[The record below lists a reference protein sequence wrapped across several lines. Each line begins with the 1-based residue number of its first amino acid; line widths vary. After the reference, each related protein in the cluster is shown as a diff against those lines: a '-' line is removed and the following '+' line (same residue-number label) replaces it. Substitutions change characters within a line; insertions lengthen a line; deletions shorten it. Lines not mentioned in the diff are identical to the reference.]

1 MTTVET
7 AQTGPRGR
15 LAWLRGRLA
24 NRPDSEHEQAIIR
37 VVIVS
42 LLALYFYILDD
53 GKVPVGVDY
62 RAGFLFACAYL
73 ATAILIVGLIVAWPG
88 KSVARRIFA
97 MVGDQ
102 TTLSALMYF
111 GGEAGAGIY
120 PIYLWITL
128 GYGFRYGVAYLRPA
142 ALFSIL
148 GFLAVTLTN
157 EYWSISHPLS
167 VGLLL
172 ALVVLPAY
180 VSTLI
185 KKLTEAK
192 ALAEDANRAKS
203 RFLANMSH
211 ELRTPLNAIIGMSD
225 LLRGTTLDAEQRDMT
240 HTIGSSGRALL
251 SLIDDILDLSK
262 IEARKYAVEVS
273 DFDLYA
279 EVADLLSI
287 MQPQAVGK
295 GLDLRVHFTAHTPHA
310 LRGDIRHLRQVLMN
324 FLSNAV
330 KFTERGHVVLS
341 IDAVDARGDKAV
353 LLFRVIDSG
362 IGIRPEDRQRIFDSF
377 TQADDA
383 TNRRYGGT
391 GLGLAIAKQLAG
403 LLGGEIGVESV
414 PGEGSTFWIKVPIA
428 MRAVADAPVALEGR
442 ALVLTADGALANE
455 LLPLVERTGMEA
467 AVAPTASKAIEEVT
481 GAAAAGLGYR
491 VLLVDAR
498 APGVEARNVIDA
510 IRVTDRA
517 CQFVLLRGSARAP
530 ESFARAYVATVPLP
544 LTAESVENALRAAAA
559 FDPARRADTPVRS
572 TLPRRALRV
581 LIAEDNPVNRKVT
594 AKILEKGGHIPVLV
608 GTADEALDLLDAEA
622 FDAVLMDVNMPGTS
636 GLDAVKLY
644 RMAHLDGRHLPFIA
658 LTADATPEARKRC
671 EDAGMDAY
679 LTKPVDTARL
689 IATVE
694 SLAVAAGEPAGADM
708 ERVADITKH
717 PRFQSETQPV
727 VDFRALEELHAL
739 GQGGAFVAEVIDDFI
754 VDAEQVLADLRAAVA
769 ADDIPAFRD
778 SLHALRSS
786 AANVGAVRLHRVC
799 SGFDRRGAA
808 SLRDE
813 GAAQAG
819 QIVEEFARYRSV
831 VARHLAERYGRSRP
845 S

>member
-7 AQTGPRGR
+7 TQTGRRGR

-53 GKVPVGVDY
+53 GTARPGVDY
-62 RAGFLFACAYL
+62 HAGFLFACFYL
-73 ATAILIVGLIVAWPG
+73 ATAILIVGMIVARPG

-148 GFLAVTLTN
+148 GFLTVTLTN

-167 VGLLL
+167 IGLLL
-172 ALVVLPAY
+172 ALVILPAY

-192 ALAEDANRAKS
+192 ALAEDANKGKS

-225 LLRGTTLDAEQRDMT
+225 LLRGTKLDAEQRDMT

-262 IEARKYAVEVS
+262 IEAQKYAVEVS
-273 DFDLYA
+273 DFDLHA
-279 EVADLLSI
+279 EMADLLSI
-287 MQPQAVGK
+287 VQPQAVGK
-295 GLDLRVHFTAHTPHA
+295 GLDLRAHFTAHTPHA

-341 IDAVDARGDKAV
+341 VDAVDTQGDKAV

-362 IGIRPEDRQRIFDSF
+362 IGIRPEDRQRIFESF

-391 GLGLAIAKQLAG
+391 GLGLAIAKQLTG
-403 LLGGEIGVESV
+403 LLGGEIGVESI
-414 PGEGSTFWIKVPIA
+414 PGEGSIFWIKTPISMRGEAEVP
-428 MRAVADAPVALEGR
+428 RLEGR
-442 ALVLTADGALANE
+442 ALILSADGALAGE
-455 LLPLVERTGMEA
+455 LLPLVERAGMEA
-467 AVAPTASKAIEEVT
+467 ALVPTASKAIEEAS
-481 GAAAAGLGYR
+481 GAAAAGMSYR
-491 VLLVDAR
+491 IVLADAR
-498 APGVEARNVIDA
+498 APGVEARDIVDA
-510 IRVTDRA
+510 IRASARD
-517 CQFVLLRGSARAP
+517 CQFILLRGTASEAVARG
-530 ESFARAYVATVPLP
+530 YVATVPVP
-544 LTAESVENALRAAAA
+544 LTAESVESALRAAAS
-559 FDPARRADTPVRS
+559 FDLTRLAEAPLRPAA
-572 TLPRRALRV
+572 PRRALRV

-594 AKILEKGGHIPVLV
+594 AKILEKGGHVPILV
-608 GTADEALDLLDAEA
+608 GTADEALDLLDAES

-644 RMAHLDGRHLPFIA
+644 RMAHLDTPRLPFIA

-689 IATVE
+689 LATVE
-694 SLAVAAGEPAGADM
+694 SLAAASDAPAETDAG
-708 ERVADITKH
+708 RVADITKH
-717 PRFQSETQPV
+717 PRFQSEAQPV
-727 VDFRALEELHAL
+727 VDFRALDELHAL

-754 VDAEQVLADLRAAVA
+754 ADAEQVIADLRAAVA
-769 ADDIPAFRD
+769 ADDVPAFRD

-786 AANVGAVRLHRVC
+786 AANVGAVRLHRIC
-799 SGFDRRGAA
+799 SGFDRRGMAS
-808 SLRDE
+808 SLRAE
-813 GAAQAG
+813 GADQAG
-819 QIVEEFARYRSV
+819 QIAEEFARYRSV
-831 VARHLAERYGRSRP
+831 VARHLAERYGRSHP

>member
-7 AQTGPRGR
+7 AQIGKRGR

-53 GKVPVGVDY
+53 GGARAGVDY

-73 ATAILIVGLIVAWPG
+73 AIAVLIVGLIVAWPG

-102 TTLSALMYF
+102 TTLSVLMYF

-142 ALFSIL
+142 ALFSIV
-148 GFLAVTLTN
+148 GFLTVTLTN
-157 EYWSISHPLS
+157 EYWSIGHPLS
-167 VGLLL
+167 IGLLL

-192 ALAEDANRAKS
+192 ALAEDANQAKS
-203 RFLANMSH
+203 WFLANMSH

-225 LLRGTTLDAEQRDMT
+225 LLRGTKLDAEQRDMA

-273 DFDLYA
+273 DFDLHA

-287 MQPQAVGK
+287 MRPQAAGK
-295 GLDLRVHFTAHTPHA
+295 GLDLRVQFTAHTPHA

-341 IDAVDARGDKAV
+341 VDAVDTQGDKAV

-403 LLGGEIGVESV
+403 LLGGDIGVESL
-414 PGEGSTFWIKVPIA
+414 PGEGSTFWIKAPIST
-428 MRAVADAPVALEGR
+428 RVDVAPSSFEGR
-442 ALVLTADGALANE
+442 VLVLTADGALANE
-455 LLPLVERTGMEA
+455 LLPLIERTGMETA
-467 AVAPTASKAIEEVT
+467 LAPTASTAIEEAT
-481 GAAAAGLGYR
+481 GAAAAGMGYR

-498 APGVEARNVIDA
+498 APGIEARDIVDA
-510 IRVTDRA
+510 VRKSDRA
-517 CQFVLLRGSARAP
+517 CQFVLLRPSAG
-530 ESFARAYVATVPLP
+530 ETFARAYVATVPVP
-544 LTAESVENALRAAAA
+544 LTVESVDNALRAVAA
-559 FDPARRADTPVRS
+559 FDPVRRAEAPARPA
-572 TLPRRALRV
+572 LPRRVLRV

-608 GTADEALDLLDAEA
+608 GTADEALDLLDAET

-644 RMAHLDGRHLPFIA
+644 RMAHLDARHLPFIA

-689 IATVE
+689 IATIE
-694 SLAVAAGEPAGADM
+694 SLAAAVAEEPAGADM
-708 ERVADITKH
+708 GRVADITKH
-717 PRFQSETQPV
+717 PRFQSEAQPV

-739 GQGGAFVAEVIDDFI
+739 GQGSAFVAEVIGDFI
-754 VDAEQVLADLRAAVA
+754 ADAEQVLADLRAAVA

-778 SLHALRSS
+778 GLHALRSS
-786 AANVGAVRLHRVC
+786 AANVGAMRLHRVC

-813 GAAQAG
+813 GADQAG
-819 QIVEEFARYRSV
+819 QIEEEFARYRSLV
-831 VARHLAERYGRSRP
+831 VRHLAERYGRSHP

>member
-1 MTTVET
+1 MTTTVET
-7 AQTGPRGR
+7 AQSGKRGR

-24 NRPDSEHEQAIIR
+24 NRPDSEHEQAVIR

-53 GKVPVGVDY
+53 GTTLVGVDY
-62 RAGFLFACAYL
+62 HAGFLFACFYL
-73 ATAILIVGLIVAWPG
+73 ATAVLIVGMIVARPG

-102 TTLSALMYF
+102 TTLSVLMYF

-167 VGLLL
+167 IGLLL

-192 ALAEDANRAKS
+192 ALAEDANQAKS

-240 HTIGSSGRALL
+240 HTIGSSGRQLL

-262 IEARKYAVEVS
+262 IEAQKYAVEVS
-273 DFDLYA
+273 DFDLHA
-279 EVADLLSI
+279 EMADLLSI
-287 MQPQAVGK
+287 VQPQAAGK

-341 IDAVDARGDKAV
+341 VDAVDTQGDKAV

-403 LLGGEIGVESV
+403 LLGGEIGVESMV
-414 PGEGSTFWIKVPIA
+414 GEGSTFWIKLPVA
-428 MRAVADAPVALEGR
+428 MRAEAAAAALEGR
-442 ALVLTADGALANE
+442 ALVLTADGALAGE
-455 LLPLVERTGMEA
+455 LLPLVERVGMESA
-467 AVAPTASKAIEEVT
+467 LAPTASKAIEEAT
-481 GAAAAGLGYR
+481 GAAAAGMAYR
-491 VLLVDAR
+491 VVLVDAR
-498 APGVEARNVIDA
+498 APGVEAHGIVDA
-510 IRVTDRA
+510 VRASDRT
-517 CQFVLLRGSARAP
+517 CQFILLRGTAGEAVIRG
-530 ESFARAYVATVPLP
+530 YVASVPVPLA
-544 LTAESVENALRAAAA
+544 AESIENALRAAAS
-559 FDPARRADTPVRS
+559 FDPARHAATLVRAA
-572 TLPRRALRV
+572 LPRRALRV

-608 GTADEALDLLDAEA
+608 GTADEALDLLDAEP
-622 FDAVLMDVNMPGTS
+622 FDVVLMDVNMPGTS

-644 RMAHLDGRHLPFIA
+644 RMAHLDERRLPFIA

-689 IATVE
+689 LATIE
-694 SLAVAAGEPAGADM
+694 ALAASAEAPAEADAG
-708 ERVADITKH
+708 RVADITKH
-717 PRFQSETQPV
+717 PRFQSEAQPV
-727 VDFRALEELHAL
+727 VDFRALDELHAL

-754 VDAEQVLADLRAAVA
+754 ADAEQVIDDLRAAVA
-769 ADDIPAFRD
+769 ADDVPAFRD

-808 SLRDE
+808 SLRGE
-813 GAAQAG
+813 GADQAG
-819 QIVEEFARYRSV
+819 QIAEEFARYRSV
-831 VARHLAERYGRSRP
+831 VARHLAERYGRSHP

>member
-1 MTTVET
+1 MITVET
-7 AQTGPRGR
+7 AQTGKRGR

-42 LLALYFYILDD
+42 LLALYFYVLDD
-53 GKVPVGVDY
+53 GAARAGVDY
-62 RAGFLFACAYL
+62 HAGFLFACAYL
-73 ATAILIVGLIVAWPG
+73 AIAALIVGLIIAWPG

-128 GYGFRYGVAYLRPA
+128 GYGFRYGVTYLRPA

-148 GFLAVTLTN
+148 GFLAVTLTS
-157 EYWSISHPLS
+157 EYWSIGHPLS
-167 VGLLL
+167 IGLLL

-192 ALAEDANRAKS
+192 ALAEEANQAKS

-225 LLRGTTLDAEQRDMT
+225 LLRGTKLDAEQRDMT
-240 HTIGSSGRALL
+240 HTIGSSGRSLL

-262 IEARKYAVEVS
+262 IEAQKYAVEVA
-273 DFDLYA
+273 DFDLHA

-287 MQPQAVGK
+287 VRPQAVGK
-295 GLDLRVHFTAHTPHA
+295 GLDLRAHFTAHTPHA

-330 KFTERGHVVLS
+330 KFTERGQVLLAADA
-341 IDAVDARGDKAV
+341 IDTQGDKAV

-403 LLGGEIGVESV
+403 LMDGEIGVESV
-414 PGEGSTFWIKVPIA
+414 PGEGSIFWIKVPIS
-428 MRAVADAPVALEGR
+428 MRAADDAPTSLEGR
-442 ALVLTADGALANE
+442 ALVLSADSALAEE
-455 LLPLVERTGMEA
+455 LLPLVERVGMEA
-467 AVAPTASKAIEEVT
+467 AVVPTASKAIEEVT
-481 GAAAAGLGYR
+481 GAAAAGMGYR
-491 VLLVDAR
+491 VLLVDAH
-498 APGVEARNVIDA
+498 APGVEARDIIDA
-510 IRVTDRA
+510 IRMTDRS
-517 CQFVLLRGSARAP
+517 CQFVLLRGPAGGPDA
-530 ESFARAYVATVPLP
+530 FARAYVATVPVP
-544 LTAESVENALRAAAA
+544 LAAGSVENALRAAAA
-559 FDPARRADTPVRS
+559 FDPARRADVPARAAP
-572 TLPRRALRV
+572 PRRALRV
-581 LIAEDNPVNRKVT
+581 LVAEDNPVNRKVT
-594 AKILEKGGHIPVLV
+594 AKILEKGGHVPVLV
-608 GTADEALDLLDAEA
+608 GTADEALDLLDAEP

-644 RMAHLDGRHLPFIA
+644 RMAHLSERHLPFIA

-671 EDAGMDAY
+671 EEAGMDAY

-689 IATVE
+689 IATIE
-694 SLAVAAGEPAGADM
+694 ALAVADEEPEPADM
-708 ERVADITKH
+708 DRIADITKH
-717 PRFQSETQPV
+717 PRFQSEAQPA

-739 GQGGAFVAEVIDDFI
+739 GQGGAFVSEVINDFI
-754 VDAEQVLADLRAAVA
+754 VDAEQVIADLRAAVA

-778 SLHALRSS
+778 GLHALRSS

-799 SGFDRRGAA
+799 SSLDRRATA

-813 GAAQAG
+813 GAAQIG
-819 QIVEEFARYRSV
+819 QIEEEFARYRSA
-831 VARHLAERYGRSRP
+831 VARHLAERNGRSRP